1 MSDIEK
7 LKTDLD
13 ESWIPDIYR
22 DRVRS
27 KRTRSFAMN
36 IPERENSP
44 EIMHTLLG
52 IELKIGKLRL
62 PMPDLATA
70 RYVRVFARLG
80 CREVAVPYDIS
91 KISGIADLLETG
103 WQRMNLLLQGSTT
116 RARNSAIKSIRA
128 SIAEIGAGDAMPEFN
143 TETKQRLK

>member
-13 ESWIPDIYR
+13 EFWIPDIYR

-103 WQRMNLLLQGSTT
+103 WQRMNLLLQESTT

-128 SIAEIGAGDAMPEFN
+128 AIAEIGAGDVMPEFN
-143 TETKQRLK
+143 TETKQRTK

>member
-1 MSDIEK
+1 MSDIEH

-13 ESWIPDIYR
+13 EFWIPDIYR

-103 WQRMNLLLQGSTT
+103 WQRMNLLLQESTT

-128 SIAEIGAGDAMPEFN
+128 AIAEIGAGDVMPEFN
-143 TETKQRLK
+143 TETKQRTK